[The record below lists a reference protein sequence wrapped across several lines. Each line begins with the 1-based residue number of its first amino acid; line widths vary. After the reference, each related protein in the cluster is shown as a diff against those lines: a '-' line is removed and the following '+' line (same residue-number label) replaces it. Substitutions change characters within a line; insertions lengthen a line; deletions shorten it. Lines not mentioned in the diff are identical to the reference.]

1 MKAGYLPKNLQNQFI
16 DQAVYVN
23 RILLRAFCIFAIII
37 QSFNIVRVVFL
48 SNSGLGTTNNR
59 IYFGFYTFLFIISAA
74 YLLIDGLVKLQ
85 ETQRYYL
92 HMAVASIILL
102 WNTGFNMYDIYHSGA
117 LGNITIVTTVVTFS
131 ALFVMRPVYAIGI
144 LAINY
149 LPFVL
154 FLWNFTSSGE
164 VINFTITIL
173 ICAVVFWVKYRHLC
187 IELQQEQEIQQVHK
201 ELDEARHQS
210 ELTLEQYELIRDKAE
225 YITFKW
231 NIRDGGIH
239 ISKGWKEKFGLPD
252 FFPNLEKVVDT
263 AQALAP
269 EQRRDIMNCMEN
281 VRNGVHRQKRE
292 YLLPLK
298 TGEKRWFELLI
309 VTQTDLS
316 GEPAFAIGMLSDIM
330 EQKERVLQLEQELQR
345 DSFTDT
351 LNKAAIEAYGERK
364 IHELENDERMTML
377 ILDMD
382 DFKMINDVYGHPCGD
397 KVLTKVAELLKELAP
412 KEARVGRIGG
422 DEFAVL
428 MAAKTLD
435 SMRQYAEE
443 IVRLI
448 SFVECHCTD
457 VRISCSIG
465 IAASEL
471 TGDSYARL
479 YKAADQALYEAK
491 KQGKNCVVQ
500 ADSLTRI
507 TVPSC

>member
-252 FFPNLEKVVDT
+252 FFPNL
-263 AQALAP
+263 
-269 EQRRDIMNCMEN
+269 
-281 VRNGVHRQKRE
+281 KR
-292 YLLPLK
+292 LWIQH
-298 TGEKRWFELLI
+298 KR
-309 VTQTDLS
+309 
-316 GEPAFAIGMLSDIM
+316 
-330 EQKERVLQLEQELQR
+330 
-345 DSFTDT
+345 
-351 LNKAAIEAYGERK
+351 
-364 IHELENDERMTML
+364 
-377 ILDMD
+377 
-382 DFKMINDVYGHPCGD
+382 
-397 KVLTKVAELLKELAP
+397 
-412 KEARVGRIGG
+412 
-422 DEFAVL
+422 
-428 MAAKTLD
+428 
-435 SMRQYAEE
+435 
-443 IVRLI
+443 
-448 SFVECHCTD
+448 
-457 VRISCSIG
+457 
-465 IAASEL
+465 
-471 TGDSYARL
+471 
-479 YKAADQALYEAK
+479 
-491 KQGKNCVVQ
+491 
-500 ADSLTRI
+500 
-507 TVPSC
+507 

>member
-1 MKAGYLPKNLQNQFI
+1 MKARYLSKNLQNQFVNK
-16 DQAVYVN
+16 AVYVN
-23 RILLRAFCIFAIII
+23 RVLLRVFCIFAIVI
-37 QSFNIVRVVFL
+37 QSLNIVRVVFL

-59 IYFGFYTFLFIISAA
+59 IYFCLYTFLFIISAA
-74 YLLIDGLVKLQ
+74 YLLIDSLVKLR

-117 LGNITIVTTVVTFS
+117 LGNITIITTVVTFS
-131 ALFVMRPVYAIGI
+131 ALFMMRPVYALSN

-149 LPFVL
+149 LPFVF

-173 ICAVVFWVKYRHLC
+173 ICAVVFWVRYRHLC

-231 NIRDGGIH
+231 DIRGGGIH
-239 ISKGWKEKFGLPD
+239 ISKGWKEKFGFPEFLPD
-252 FFPNLEKVVDT
+252 LEEVVNT
-263 AQALAP
+263 SESLAP
-269 EQRRDIMNCMEN
+269 EQRQDLMNCMEN

-292 YLLPLK
+292 YLFPLK

-309 VTQTDLS
+309 IMQTNLS

-364 IHELENDERMTML
+364 IHELENDERMAML

-382 DFKMINDVYGHPCGD
+382 DFKMINDIYGHPCGD
-397 KVLTKVAELLKELAP
+397 KVLTKVAELLKDLAP
-412 KEARVGRIGG
+412 KGARVGRIGG

-428 MAAKTLD
+428 MTAKNPLD
-435 SMRQYAEE
+435 VMRQYAED
-443 IVRLI
+443 IVRLVSSI
-448 SFVECHCTD
+448 ECDSTD
-457 VRISCSIG
+457 VTISCSIG
-465 IAASEL
+465 MAVSEFAE
-471 TGDSYARL
+471 DSYSRL
-479 YKAADQALYEAK
+479 YKAADRALYEAK
-491 KQGKNCVVQ
+491 KRGKNCVIQ
-500 ADSLTRI
+500 ADSLTK
-507 TVPSC
+507 